1 MWFKQHRA
9 RRIAA
14 VRRQLADL
22 GSGRPYAD
30 HDAAPKSLEC
40 GGRGHLI
47 SAASW
52 LINSYLRV
60 LHAAQSRTPTR
71 SDYLLELM
79 CRFACT
85 AQSFA
90 SPVLLT
96 PA

>member
-1 MWFKQHRA
+1 MRFKQHRA

-22 GSGRPYAD
+22 G
-30 HDAAPKSLEC
+30 AAGPQPFTMRRRESFEC

-71 SDYLLELM
+71 SDYLLDLM
-79 CRFACT
+79 CGLPTPRKP
-85 AQSFA
+85 
-90 SPVLLT
+90 SPRGFY
-96 PA
+96 